1 MNPSLIDTDVLSE
14 ILKQK
19 DAVIVERASEYL
31 KEHQRFAISSITRY
45 EVLRGLKEKNA
56 TAQLQK
62 FEPFCRHS
70 IVFAVTDEI
79 LDLAAG
85 LWVAGR
91 RDGRPSRDADLMIA
105 ATALLHGYT
114 LVPGN
119 TKHFDWIR
127 DLTVANWLET

>member
-1 MNPSLIDTDVLSE
+1 MNPSLIDTDILSE

-31 KEHQRFAISSITRY
+31 KEHRQFAISSIARY

-56 TAQLQK
+56 TAQLQN
-62 FEPFCRHS
+62 FESFCRHS
-70 IVFAVTDEI
+70 IVFAVTDQI
-79 LDLAAG
+79 LDLAAD

-91 RDGRPSRDADLMIA
+91 RDGQPIRDADLMIA
-105 ATALLHGYT
+105 ATALSHGYT
-114 LVPGN
+114 LVTGN

-127 DLTVANWLET
+127 DLAVANWRET